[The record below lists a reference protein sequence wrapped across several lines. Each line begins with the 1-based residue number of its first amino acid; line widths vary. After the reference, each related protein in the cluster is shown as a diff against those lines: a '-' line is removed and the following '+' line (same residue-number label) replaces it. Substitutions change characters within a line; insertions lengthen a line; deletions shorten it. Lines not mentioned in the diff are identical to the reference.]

1 MVKKIAHIDM
11 DAFYVSI
18 EIRDNPSLLDKPV
31 AVGGKSNQRGVLS
44 TCNYIAREYGIH
56 SAMPTKLALQKC
68 PDLIVLPGRMDI
80 YKEVSKQI
88 RNICDRYSDK
98 IEPLSLDEMYL
109 DLTDSQLHRGSA
121 TLTVQEIRHEIF
133 SETGL
138 TASAGVA
145 PLKFLA
151 KIASDLNKPNGQ
163 FTISPQN
170 IMDFIEKLELKKI
183 SGVGKVTQDKL
194 AKLGLITGGDILNS
208 NQSFMIKHFGKYGNV
223 LWDRCHGIDNRV
235 VEVSRARKSVAVE
248 RTFEQDIS
256 SLDSLFEILEGKLL
270 PELLIRAEKY
280 LKEQRVNKIGVKV
293 KFSDFQQT
301 TKEQKCS
308 DITLCDLKLLLE
320 KAILRGSGKSV
331 RLLGV
336 HIGIEDTNIE
346 LEQLGFKFN

>member
-18 EIRDNPSLLDKPV
+18 EIRDKPSLHDKPV

-56 SAMPTKLALQKC
+56 SAMPTKIALQKC

-80 YKEVSKQI
+80 YKSVSKQI
-88 RNICDRYSDK
+88 KNICDRYSNK

-109 DLTDSQLHRGSA
+109 DLTDSELNRGSA
-121 TLTVQEIRHEIF
+121 TLTVQEIRNEIF

-163 FTISPQN
+163 FTISPHEV
-170 IMDFIEKLELKKI
+170 MDFIEKLELRKI

-194 AKLGLITGGDILNS
+194 ANLGLITGGDILRS
-208 NQSFMIKHFGKYGNV
+208 NQSFIMQNFGKYGQV
-223 LWDRCHGIDNRV
+223 LWDRCHGVDNRDI
-235 VEVSRARKSVAVE
+235 EVFRNRKTVAVE
-248 RTFEQDIS
+248 RTFEHDIS
-256 SLDSLFEILEGKLL
+256 SLDKLFEILEKKLL
-270 PELLIRAEKY
+270 PELLIRV
-280 LKEQRVNKIGVKV
+280 EQHLIDRKMNKIGIKV

-301 TKEQKCS
+301 TKEQKS
-308 DITLCDLKLLLE
+308 SKMDLFLFKSLLE
-320 KAILRGSGKSV
+320 GAILRGAGKSV

-336 HIGIEDTNIE
+336 HIGLEDGSIEA
-346 LEQLGFKFN
+346 EQLDLKFN